1 MLCIQPNFSALLMK
15 AADNACD
22 AGYMGVGPT
31 GLVSKVV
38 LMYLWYLG
46 KLSHLLL
53 MLTFI

>member
-22 AGYMGVGPT
+22 AGYTGVGPT